1 MRAPVSRPHH
11 PSVLPLASQRPAAG
25 RRARPGIAA
34 HAPPRT
40 ERPSGRRL
48 ALSWRRARRD
58 APAVR
63 SSRRLLPRQRWARE
77 RAVLVLAEQVPAQH
91 DELARDRDGGDLG
104 AAAGTDALTERSE
117 WAGAADRD
125 PRSLDQHQASPEHSR
140 TCRPARR
147 RLMLPLS
154 CVPSL
159 VGDGLLLFP
168 AQIGFWRHP
177 RTVRKG
183 GGLQGSWVLT
193 GEPCEAGEGA

>member
-40 ERPSGRRL
+40 ERPSGRRSGRHL
-48 ALSWRRARRD
+48 A
-58 APAVR
+58 
-63 SSRRLLPRQRWARE
+63 RQRRPRE
-77 RAVLVLAEQVPAQH
+77 RVVLILAEQVLAQH
-91 DELARDRDGGDLG
+91 DELARDRDGDDLG
-104 AAAGTDALTERSE
+104 TYALTERSE
-117 WAGAADRD
+117 WAGVANRG
-125 PRSLDQHQASPEHSR
+125 PRSLDRHRAGTEQSR
-140 TCRPARR
+140 TCRHARR

-154 CVPSL
+154 CGPSL
-159 VGDGLLLFP
+159 VVDGLLLFP

-177 RTVRKG
+177 RAVRKG
-183 GGLQGSWVLT
+183 RDLQGSWVLT